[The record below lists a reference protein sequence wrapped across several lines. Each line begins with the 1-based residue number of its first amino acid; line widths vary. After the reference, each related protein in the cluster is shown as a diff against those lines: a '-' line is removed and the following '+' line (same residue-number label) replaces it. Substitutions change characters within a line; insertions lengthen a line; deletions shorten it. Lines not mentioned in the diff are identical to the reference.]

1 MPLPYSVATN
11 DFTLFTRG
19 FVQSLEFLKKPWNLP
34 SNFPDLEKVW
44 KIERNSGE
52 MVKSLKFFFQSYN
65 KCFLSDLIF
74 FVLVKSYSISP
85 VRLQCVREKSFVLK
99 SLKLA
104 WGNSWL
110 IATPPLS
117 GFPAKWRLRKGRR
130 NSILTTCH
138 YLHLGGVFD
147 WSWRVGNL
155 LKPMRTTSQIWEVTL
170 IGWKYALT
178 N

>member
-19 FVQSLEFLKKPWNLP
+19 FVQSLEKALKFVQQFSRPGKI
-34 SNFPDLEKVW
+34 W

-65 KCFLSDLIF
+65 KCFLSDFIF
-74 FVLVKSYSISP
+74 FGLVKSYSISP

-138 YLHLGGVFD
+138 YLHLGGVSD

-155 LKPMRTTSQIWEVTL
+155 LKPIRTTSQIWEVTL